1 MAADRSADSF
11 DAHTTD
17 SYGLDAIRAIQAT
30 QLNRKQT
37 KQPRMDANGFEKKA
51 EPQMNTNA
59 RRYGPTS
66 RQRLSKIYL
75 R

>member
-37 KQPRMDANGFEKKA
+37 KQPRMDTNGRERIRKK
-51 EPQMNTNA
+51 
-59 RRYGPTS
+59 G
-66 RQRLSKIYL
+66 
-75 R
+75 